1 MPSVVFSFGDTSK
14 EVELKDIQSVQ
25 DVASN
30 MKEVIELPNVSCS
43 QYSLIIQSLKAFR
56 DNDNPE
62 EYNEEINSLV
72 DHFETF
78 ST

>member
-14 EVELKDIQSVQ
+14 EVELKDIESVQ